1 MTVIT
6 ITYWVWNGYNGL
18 SFGHHSNLNW
28 YIFIEKEEWKGH
40 LAINHKVNADSGHT
54 NPDIHHCPLSRDIHH
69 LKMCRC
75 FHICF
80 LFCPVYRVVY
90 PFVSVERFI
99 NLKIGQMNSFSWW
112 YHHSSLQSPPCSFCF
127 AVETMFLFLS
137 QTKITLYIYWK
148 KCINIFLFIQS
159 WFLLNLHFTFYTK
172 NNVAVFWKY
181 FNIFK

>member
-6 ITYWVWNGYNGL
+6 ITYWVWNGYNWL

-99 NLKIGQMNSFSWW
+99 NLKI
-112 YHHSSLQSPPCSFCF
+112 
-127 AVETMFLFLS
+127 
-137 QTKITLYIYWK
+137 WK
-148 KCINIFLFIQS
+148 W
-159 WFLLNLHFTFYTK
+159 WFLMNKTILRKKIIDSVLTFITKMCFYTSTNTERSNWQCYGDLCGK
-172 NNVAVFWKY
+172 SKEQ
-181 FNIFK
+181 IL

>member
-6 ITYWVWNGYNGL
+6 ITYWVWNGYNWL

-28 YIFIEKEEWKGH
+28 YIFIEKEEWKVH

-90 PFVSVERFI
+90 SFVSVERFI
-99 NLKIGQMNSFSWW
+99 NLKMMIFYQ
-112 YHHSSLQSPPCSFCF
+112 YHYF
-127 AVETMFLFLS
+127 
-137 QTKITLYIYWK
+137 K
-148 KCINIFLFIQS
+148 K
-159 WFLLNLHFTFYTK
+159 K
-172 NNVAVFWKY
+172 NNWFSTDIHHKKVFLYVNKHR
-181 FNIFK
+181 KV

>member
-6 ITYWVWNGYNGL
+6 ITYWVWNGYNWL

-28 YIFIEKEEWKGH
+28 YIFIEKEEWKVH

-99 NLKIGQMNSFSWW
+99 NLKI
-112 YHHSSLQSPPCSFCF
+112 
-127 AVETMFLFLS
+127 
-137 QTKITLYIYWK
+137 WK
-148 KCINIFLFIQS
+148 W
-159 WFLLNLHFTFYTK
+159 WFLMNKTILRKKIIDSVLTFITKMCFYTSTNTERSNRQCYGDLCGQSK
-172 NNVAVFWKY
+172 EQV
-181 FNIFK
+181 I

>member
-6 ITYWVWNGYNGL
+6 ITYWVWNGYNWL

-28 YIFIEKEEWKGH
+28 YICIEKEEWKGH

-99 NLKIGQMNSFSWW
+99 NLKI
-112 YHHSSLQSPPCSFCF
+112 
-127 AVETMFLFLS
+127 
-137 QTKITLYIYWK
+137 WK
-148 KCINIFLFIQS
+148 W
-159 WFLLNLHFTFYTK
+159 WFLINNTIFRKKIIDSVLTFITKRSFYTSTNTERSNQQCYGDLCGQSK
-172 NNVAVFWKY
+172 EQVL
-181 FNIFK
+181 